1 MEEAE
6 AIKVAQRTAK
16 EIFGIPQEETKKKVS
31 KAHWPRTRSRSSGIY
46 HLCRLCFE
54 RCVWATGAEKGPGGG
69 HGALVGALSRAGLCS
84 VTVRGR
90 ER

>member
-31 KAHWPRTRSRSSGIY
+31 KAHWPRTRSRSR
-46 HLCRLCFE
+46 HLPSLSFVLRTVCLGHRS
-54 RCVWATGAEKGPGGG
+54 RKGPRRG
-69 HGALVGALSRAGLCS
+69 SWRAGWRAQPCRA
-84 VTVRGR
+84 VQCDCPGP
-90 ER
+90 